1 MLCAVQSENAAC
13 VLCVVQSETAA
24 YVLCA
29 VQSETERD
37 RDVCCVQCR
46 VRLRE
51 TEMCV
56 LCSAE

>member
-1 MLCAVQSENAAC
+1 MLCAVQR
-13 VLCVVQSETAA
+13 ETEIRQR

-37 RDVCCVQCR
+37 RDVCFVLCR

-56 LCSAE
+56 VCSAE